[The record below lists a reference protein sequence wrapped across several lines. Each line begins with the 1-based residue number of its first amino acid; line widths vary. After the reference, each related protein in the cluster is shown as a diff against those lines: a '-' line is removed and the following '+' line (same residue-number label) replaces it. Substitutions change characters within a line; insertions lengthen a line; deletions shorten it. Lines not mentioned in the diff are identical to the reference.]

1 MESHQVLHIKG
12 ITFSPLFP
20 AFRFFPTIPAFVI
33 FDLIAIIKLK
43 MQIILGGYEGGEIF
57 RPGQRR
63 RHWQLQCTV
72 GGPFL
77 GGSA

>member
-20 AFRFFPTIPAFVI
+20 AVRFFPTIPAFVI

-43 MQIILGGYEGGEIF
+43 MQIILGGYEGG
-57 RPGQRR
+57 RHLGQGNGAVIGSSN
-63 RHWQLQCTV
+63 V